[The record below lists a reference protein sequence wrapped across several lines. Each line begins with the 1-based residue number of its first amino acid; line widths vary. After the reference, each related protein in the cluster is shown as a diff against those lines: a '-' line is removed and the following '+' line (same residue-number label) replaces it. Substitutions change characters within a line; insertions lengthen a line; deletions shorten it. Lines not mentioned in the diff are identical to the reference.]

1 MKIYKIA
8 QAVSWEYM
16 PTSETPFI
24 FTETLVDLS
33 SRTRGG
39 GTSNKEYTVRIYYY
53 ENLWPRK
60 YAVIAFNGRIG
71 GTMRAQFKGSYES
84 EGAAVIRAREVV
96 SDKVAGGYRNTNMAD
111 PLNRFNIPG
120 TFMRPTD
127 LSLPHQHLSED
138 FLEEIQIPERED
150 EKEEDRIFMWQ
161 DIIDGTHTIEEAIEQ
176 NAMSFMIE
184 SVRKIVMGE
193 SKVLDAYKT
202 QDAIEEFIHIVLNS
216 RAKDE
221 VLKLPKEFFNKIGM
235 ALSDREMVQE
245 YFQAAEVEV
254 EDTLESLLAH
264 RNWHKRVTASK

>member
-1 MKIYKIA
+1 MKIYQIA
-8 QAVSWEYM
+8 QAVSREYM

-24 FTETLVDLS
+24 FTETLVDLR

-53 ENLWPRK
+53 ENLRLK

-84 EGAAVIRAREVV
+84 EEAAQCRAREVV
-96 SDKVAGGYRNTNMAD
+96 SEKANGGYRYTNMAD
-111 PLNRFNIPG
+111 PLNRYNIPG
-120 TFMRPTD
+120 TFTD

-138 FLEEIQIPERED
+138 FIEEIQIPEREY